1 MNELFNLLLIPA
13 RRERQKYFKHQN
25 MPKKFMSII
34 TDGIDSLKK
43 NIPYFKVKSKVS
55 LFECIESCPFF
66 AKRWN
71 YMSHLLIGHTYEDV
85 DQVSNFLSH
94 VIVLG
99 HYFSC
104 TLAPKKGKIALTN
117 FVLIMN
123 GPVCLVKDKA
133 VFVALNYWEKN
144 CFSNTSLAEFW
155 KLWRKRIPQ
164 PSKPWET
171 L

>member
-66 AKRWN
+66 AKR
-71 YMSHLLIGHTYEDV
+71 
-85 DQVSNFLSH
+85 
-94 VIVLG
+94 
-99 HYFSC
+99 
-104 TLAPKKGKIALTN
+104 
-117 FVLIMN
+117 
-123 GPVCLVKDKA
+123 
-133 VFVALNYWEKN
+133 
-144 CFSNTSLAEFW
+144 
-155 KLWRKRIPQ
+155 
-164 PSKPWET
+164 
-171 L
+171 